1 MFPAAVIHGAK
12 LGELA
17 NINLKNLL
25 YSSFC
30 LLVLKTEKGDRVHYE
45 MTHPPL
51 AELASGG
58 CCCCWVCVAA
68 APLRLLE
75 LLVLQILEMVF
86 FRNPLLCASTA
97 SSAIE
102 TSLE

>member
-1 MFPAAVIHGAK
+1 M
-12 LGELA
+12 
-17 NINLKNLL
+17 
-25 YSSFC
+25 
-30 LLVLKTEKGDRVHYE
+30 TEKGDRVHYE

-58 CCCCWVCVAA
+58 CCCCWVW

-86 FRNPLLCASTA
+86 LRNPLFCASTA
-97 SSAIE
+97 SSAID
-102 TSLE
+102 TSLEWCPFAPDNVMETMLIL